1 MLLINFLILRFGNC
15 FYFRGDDPFAVDRMG
30 NYNVSY
36 ERVLYIEG
44 SEVCYN
50 YYDRKNKFLNANI
63 YYFCLLKNLKFCFRY
78 IVFKSSVQLAN
89 FTVFIDDRLVK
100 SRGPEVLTTLL
111 RGGPKVT
118 LRCCE

>member
-44 SEVCYN
+44 SEVCY
-50 YYDRKNKFLNANI
+50 K
-63 YYFCLLKNLKFCFRY
+63 LL
-78 IVFKSSVQLAN
+78 
-89 FTVFIDDRLVK
+89 
-100 SRGPEVLTTLL
+100 
-111 RGGPKVT
+111 
-118 LRCCE
+118 

>member
-36 ERVLYIEG
+36 ERVLYIEA

-50 YYDRKNKFLNANI
+50 YYDRKNKFWNANI
-63 YYFCLLKNLKFCFRY
+63 YFFFACRKIL
-78 IVFKSSVQLAN
+78 N
-89 FTVFIDDRLVK
+89 FAFVISFLSHRFSWQILQF
-100 SRGPEVLTTLL
+100 L
-111 RGGPKVT
+111 
-118 LRCCE
+118 